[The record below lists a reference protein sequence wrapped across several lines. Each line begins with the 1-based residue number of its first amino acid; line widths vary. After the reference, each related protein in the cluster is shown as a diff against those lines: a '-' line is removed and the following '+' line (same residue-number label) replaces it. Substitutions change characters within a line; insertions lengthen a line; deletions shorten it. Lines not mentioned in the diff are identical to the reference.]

1 MVGTVESDS
10 TLIERWVRRLT
21 PPACREEVLGD
32 LAERCG
38 SPHEYLREALRTLPL
53 VIASRLRRSTKPL
66 YLLMMGMFFWWAIFY
81 GNYQAHWQAAT
92 IPTVLILAVLAL
104 RDAWRAQ
111 TLQRLARTV
120 AIDTALVAAAVLL
133 SQAMLWFAAP
143 ALVLNR
149 AALIIG
155 LPLGLVILYFLRLQ
169 SPTGI
174 WLAPGF
180 ARQLSLGQIRGEIAA
195 REGVYRRA
203 VAIEMGACVVV
214 VAVFAAFLLWA
225 PAPTIGRIGFGLTV
239 LGALFVGAFLWRY
252 GRVRP
257 IPADLDFGATV
268 QRYRNQLE
276 QHRRLCRSYL
286 WWYIVPLA
294 IGINV
299 TMVGFRLQRAGGARG
314 AAVDVVVVSAIL
326 ALPTLL
332 QGVVAAKTQKRIEQL
347 ALLSEKREGE

>member
-1 MVGTVESDS
+1 
-10 TLIERWVRRLT
+10 
-21 PPACREEVLGD
+21 LGD
-32 LAERCG
+32 LSERCA
-38 SPHEYLREALRTLPL
+38 SPREYLRDALRTLPF

-120 AIDTALVAAAVLL
+120 AIDIALVAAVVLS
-133 SQAMLWFAAP
+133 SQAVLWFAAP

-149 AALIIG
+149 AALVIG

-174 WLAPGF
+174 SLTPGF
-180 ARQLSLGQIRGEIAA
+180 VRQLTLGQIRGEIAA